1 MIELVVDD
9 RSEVADGVVALRLR
23 DPSGADLPAWE
34 PGAHVDLVLE
44 DDLVRQYSLCGDPAD
59 RTSWRVAVLR
69 EPDGRGG
76 SSFVHDTLRAGDTV
90 RVDGPRNHFAL
101 EPAER
106 YVFVAGGIGITPILP
121 MLDAAT
127 AAGAQWRLLYG
138 GRTAASMAF
147 ADDLRAAH
155 GDRVELRPQ
164 DEHGLLDLDGLD
176 AEGTLV
182 YCCGPPPLLAAVEER
197 CAAARVERFAAV
209 AVDGPVGAFEVELAS
224 SGTTLAVPA
233 DRSVLEVLEDAGVG
247 ILSSCREGTC
257 GTCETGVLSGEVDHR
272 DALLTADERAAHD
285 TMFVCV
291 SRAACAR
298 LVLDL

>member
-23 DPSGADLPAWE
+23 DPSGADLPVWE

-76 SSFVHDTLRAGDTV
+76 SSYVHDTLRAGDTV

-101 EPAER
+101 EPAQR

-209 AVDGPVGAFEVELAS
+209 AVDGPAGAFEVELAS
-224 SGTTLAVPA
+224 SGTTLSVPA
-233 DRSVLEVLEDAGVG
+233 DRSVLEVLEDAGIG

>member
-23 DPSGADLPAWE
+23 DPSGAELPAWE
-34 PGAHVDLVLE
+34 PGAHVDLVLK

-101 EPAER
+101 EPAQR

-182 YCCGPPPLLAAVEER
+182 YCCGPPPLLAAVEAR
-197 CAAARVERFAAV
+197 CAQARVERFAAV